1 MQTHENVIHLGM
13 ILRTVCIQKPR
24 YEITVLL
31 FLMVSVWFTQINKE
45 DSNISCLIYR
55 HRLHVQ

>member
-13 ILRTVCIQKPR
+13 ILRPVCIQKPR

-31 FLMVSVWFTQINKE
+31 FLMVSVWFTRTNKE
-45 DSNISCLIYR
+45 AAIS
-55 HRLHVQ
+55 VA